1 MPGSLFHTFFYNA
14 KQNAKHRTLEF
25 IVVLAIENFSY
36 LFIMKKS
43 ILKTCILLI
52 FLLYITEACVDHNIG
67 SSFIVSC
74 DNSATISYS
83 ANVVPIIQTK
93 CAIEGCHVSGTGL
106 PDWTVL
112 SNLQEKKSE
121 VQRRITLPLTD
132 PDKMPR
138 VGSIT
143 QEERQTIYCW
153 IQQGALD
160 N

>member
-1 MPGSLFHTFFYNA
+1 MKRSVLPLCTIILA
-14 KQNAKHRTLEF
+14 MM
-25 IVVLAIENFSY
+25 IV
-36 LFIMKKS
+36 
-43 ILKTCILLI
+43 
-52 FLLYITEACVDHNIG
+52 TESCVDHNIG
-67 SSFIVSC
+67 SSFIVTC
-74 DNSATISYS
+74 DNAVTISYS